1 MRSDRRRQRIAS
13 HVAHGEYRSA
23 LATPDA
29 WRAREPDLLE
39 TELLHARIDLGRGR
53 LRAAT
58 ERAVPAIRTRDCPP
72 ALAFEV
78 VQCLRL
84 LVEHDALIDWAAAWP
99 RRHELPPADA
109 ARIAAALE
117 TVGAHALA
125 SEWIESAVACAPDDA
140 TVRVN
145 RALVRSYGGDF
156 VGAREDAERAIAS
169 PADPAIAHWMLARLA
184 RARPDNHLVEQLR
197 ERLHGAS
204 DDDAEFLQFALF
216 KQLDDLGD
224 ADAAWQALD
233 AGCQLVR
240 ARLQYDRVASE
251 RLFATLQRRFP
262 LHAPF
267 AAVRSDEPLPIFIVG
282 MHRSGS
288 TLLESM
294 LAAHPRTYSYGESQR
309 LSGALRHAADH
320 PCPALVD
327 EAIVDAAASLDWDL
341 VRDRFLD
348 TGRRLFG
355 DARQVTEKMPGTF
368 QLIGFIRHAL
378 PDAKIVHLRRD
389 PMDLCFANL
398 RELFA
403 DGVAHAYSQD
413 DLAHYH
419 ALYLD
424 LMRHWHAVYPGFV
437 LDVDYEDL
445 VRDPSATSRRVYE
458 FCGLD
463 WSSRVV
469 DPQAWAARPINTLS
483 SFQARQPV
491 NTASIGRWKRYATQ
505 LQPLRAA
512 LGAAAIA

>member
-1 MRSDRRRQRIAS
+1 
-13 HVAHGEYRSA
+13 
-23 LATPDA
+23 
-29 WRAREPDLLE
+29 
-39 TELLHARIDLGRGR
+39 
-53 LRAAT
+53 
-58 ERAVPAIRTRDCPP
+58 
-72 ALAFEV
+72 V

-84 LVEHDALIDWAAAWP
+84 LVAHDALVEWAAAWP

-117 TVGAHALA
+117 TIGAHALA
-125 SEWIESAVACAPDDA
+125 TEWIEPAAAGAPDDA
-140 TVRVN
+140 TVLVN

-156 VGAREDAERAIAS
+156 AGARDDAERAIAS
-169 PADPAIAHWMLARLA
+169 PADPAIAHWLLARLA
-184 RARPDNHLVEQLR
+184 RARPGNDHVEQLR

-204 DDDAEFLQFALF
+204 DEDAEFLQFALF
-216 KQLDDLGD
+216 KELDDLGD

-233 AGCQLVR
+233 AGCRLVR
-240 ARLQYDRVASE
+240 ARLRYDHAATE
-251 RLFATLQRRFP
+251 RLFAMLRGRFP
-262 LHAPF
+262 LDAPF
-267 AAVRSDEPLPIFIVG
+267 AAVRSGEPQPIFIVG

-320 PCPALVD
+320 PGPALVD
-327 EAIVDAAASLDWDL
+327 EAIVHASSSFDWGL
-341 VRDRFLD
+341 VRDRFLGA
-348 TGRRLFG
+348 GRRLFG
-355 DARQVTEKMPGTF
+355 DACHVTEKMPGTF

-378 PDAKIVHLRRD
+378 PDAKILHLRRD

-413 DLAHYH
+413 DVAHYH

-463 WSSRVV
+463 WSARVV
-469 DPQAWAARPINTLS
+469 EPQAWAARPINTLS

-512 LGAAAIA
+512 LGVAATA